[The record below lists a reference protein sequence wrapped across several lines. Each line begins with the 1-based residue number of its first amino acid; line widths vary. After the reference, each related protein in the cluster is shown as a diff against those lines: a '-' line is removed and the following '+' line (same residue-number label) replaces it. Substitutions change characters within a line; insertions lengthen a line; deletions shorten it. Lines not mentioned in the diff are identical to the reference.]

1 MNIPK
6 VLEYQKKDFEI
17 IKLERILNAS
27 ENKKIIN
34 QMVQKVKD
42 SQNKSL
48 QLEKLAEDLNRE
60 FLSLQQSYEE
70 NSKKF
75 DEISKKDFKN
85 LSEEEISS
93 FETLTQ
99 SILANLAVLDKKF
112 VALAER
118 INKTLSQFEQ
128 AKKDYGLAR
137 EKHKKHKEMF
147 EVEAQ
152 KIQPKIDS
160 LRAELDELEKDL
172 DKDVVAKY
180 KQRRQDKIFPIL
192 VPLNNNS
199 CGGCQME
206 LSIAFI
212 DKLKEKG
219 YGECENCRRVI
230 YIS

>member
-1 MNIPK
+1 MNISK
-6 VLEYQKKDFEI
+6 VLEYQKKDYEI
-17 IKLERILNAS
+17 IKFERILDAS
-27 ENKKIIN
+27 ENKKVIN

-42 SQNKSL
+42 TQNKSL

-75 DEISKKDFKN
+75 DKISKKDFEN
-85 LSEEEISS
+85 LSEEEIASL
-93 FETLTQ
+93 EAVTQ
-99 SILANLAVLDKKF
+99 SILTNLAVLDKKF
-112 VALAER
+112 IALAEK
-118 INKTLSQFEQ
+118 INKTLAQFDQ
-128 AKKDYGLAR
+128 AKKNYSLAR
-137 EKHKKHKEMF
+137 EKHKEHKEKF
-147 EVEAQ
+147 EEEAQ
-152 KIQPKIDS
+152 KIQPKIDN
-160 LRAELDELEKDL
+160 LRSELAEIEKDL
-172 DKDVVAKY
+172 DKDIVARY
-180 KQRRQDKIFPIL
+180 KQRRQDKIFPVW

-206 LSIAFI
+206 LSIAFV